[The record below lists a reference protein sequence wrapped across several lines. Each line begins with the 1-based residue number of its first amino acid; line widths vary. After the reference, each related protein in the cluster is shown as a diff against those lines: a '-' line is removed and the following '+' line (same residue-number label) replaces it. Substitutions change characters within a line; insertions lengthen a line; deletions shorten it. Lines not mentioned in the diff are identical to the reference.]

1 MAQRIAVL
9 GGGISGL
16 TAAWNLAS
24 RGSAAAAGGGLE
36 IVLYEAS
43 SRVGGWMKTHTTSQG
58 AVFECGPRSL
68 RVTGHSAKTTMK
80 LVYIL
85 YNYTALCCAHL

>member
-1 MAQRIAVL
+1 ML

-24 RGSAAAAGGGLE
+24 RGSAGALE
-36 IVLYEAS
+36 VVLYEAS

-68 RVTGHSAKTTMK
+68 RVSGHSAKTTMK
-80 LVYIL
+80 LVY
-85 YNYTALCCAHL
+85 NV